1 MSSPRQV
8 VREYM
13 EASENLMKLK
23 DLTYTEMD
31 IVQEMLDRL
40 SKMLTSTPKDET

>member
-23 DLTYTEMD
+23 DLTYAEMD
-31 IVQEMLDRL
+31 IVQNMLDRL